1 MTPRTS
7 ISRLADCAPVTS
19 QAETGTIIMREAH
32 PNMAWRQT
40 AYINDTPAITVA
52 EPARRRNPVAT
63 GEARG
68 PQTDDREAAGG
79 LDPTTYIDDT
89 PVMRR
94 VHAAIEAEARATA
107 HAVIK
112 LRARSYA
119 LRPLDLDAICC
130 GLSRL
135 SPARLVQMLGAISY
149 LQPRYCGFGGEV
161 PAINIKAASVY
172 ARYLRAKQ
180 RQGKRRAA

>member
-7 ISRLADCAPVTS
+7 IARLADDAPVARPGSWPSWSAPGVNDFRPCPPEPPRIVGECPDCGMLTS
-19 QAETGTIIMREAH
+19 ATRVWGFACQHARCPIAVQDAEPTPSVSTGAGRTGSAH
-32 PNMAWRQT
+32 LPT
-40 AYINDTPAITVA
+40 ASQITVA

-68 PQTDDREAAGG
+68 PQTVDREAAGG

-107 HAVIK
+107 SAVTEADARI
-112 LRARSYA
+112 RALEA
-119 LRPLDLDAICC
+119 E
-130 GLSRL
+130 
-135 SPARLVQMLGAISY
+135 
-149 LQPRYCGFGGEV
+149 GF
-161 PAINIKAASVY
+161 
-172 ARYLRAKQ
+172 
-180 RQGKRRAA
+180 